1 MLRRIRLVSSD
12 NIEIAMNGLDSSF
25 LDTLLTDQVDQ
36 VASINIPFTSNI
48 VLEFVKSV
56 NNPEN
61 EMNIGVANQ
70 LISLYK
76 LLGIENVEVAM
87 DDTNPI
93 EVVDLRVTEQQAFIR
108 EAQYV
113 IKIEIEQP
121 SNSESESEQI
131 HDIENTIDESVNNH
145 LNLVTE
151 LAETELTRSQVSA
164 NDMFPHCSRIHV
176 DSEVDVPMENSQVS
190 INENTAVEVCTF
202 ERQDLVNVIEYPSRV
217 LGVVASEEIY
227 DSYGLNNQED
237 DVALEDS
244 CSSSEAPSSPIVR
257 IQLMPPEAEENL
269 TLAESDTDSVIGNLL
284 LQSFCQANK
293 RLKLEFASK
302 NIPRIKDLTRK
313 KKRKKVQK

>member
-1 MLRRIRLVSSD
+1 MGRIRLVSSD

-36 VASINIPFTSNI
+36 VSSINIPFTSNI

-87 DDTNPI
+87 EDTNPI

-151 LAETELTRSQVSA
+151 LAETELTSSQVSA

-176 DSEVDVPMENSQVS
+176 DSEADVPMDNSQVS
-190 INENTAVEVCTF
+190 IDENTAVEVVENFCTF
-202 ERQDLVNVIEYPSRV
+202 ERRDLVNVIEYPSRV

-237 DVALEDS
+237 DVVLEDS
-244 CSSSEAPSSPIVR
+244 FASSEAPSSPIVR
-257 IQLMPPEAEENL
+257 IQLMPSEAEENL
-269 TLAESDTDSVIGNLL
+269 TQAESETDSVIGNLL

-313 KKRKKVQK
+313 K